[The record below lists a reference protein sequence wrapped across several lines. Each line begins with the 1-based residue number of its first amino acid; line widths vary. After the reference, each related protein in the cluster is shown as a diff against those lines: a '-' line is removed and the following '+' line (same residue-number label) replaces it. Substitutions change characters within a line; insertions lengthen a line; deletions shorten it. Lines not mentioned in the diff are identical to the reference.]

1 MSVCLCSSSPTVPSS
16 LLPPPT
22 SDFLLYLVGHYAT
35 SHPPWTVVSSSVA
48 CIMGGLR
55 PSDRL
60 LSLLLTVG
68 GLSLVQAQRE
78 CNCSSLSPGV
88 LAGIVL
94 GDLMLTLLIAL
105 AVYSL
110 GRLVPRGRGAAEG
123 APGPEDRCLQRPQY
137 TEAILQMSPKQ
148 GSQQPDVW
156 IQSFLMPAQHSTP
169 NLTKTQMHRVT
180 SIRCQTSPHYCPQIN
195 IRAHKQC

>member
-1 MSVCLCSSSPTVPSS
+1 MMSACLCSSSPIVPSS

-22 SDFLLYLVGHYAT
+22 SDFLLYWVGHYAT

-48 CIMGGLR
+48 CIMEGLR

-68 GLSLVQAQRE
+68 GLSLVLAQSE
-78 CNCSSLSPGV
+78 CNCSSVSPGV

-105 AVYSL
+105 AVYYL
-110 GRLVPRGRGAAEG
+110 GRLVPRGRGATEG
-123 APGPEDRCLQRPQY
+123 APRPEDRCLQRPQH
-137 TEAILQMSPKQ
+137 TEAVLQMSPKQ
-148 GSQQPDVW
+148 GSQRPEAW
-156 IQSFLMPAQHSTP
+156 IQSFLMHAQHSTP
-169 NLTKTQMHRVT
+169 NPIKTQIHRVA
-180 SIRCQTSPHYCPQIN
+180 SMRCQTSPHYCPQIN
-195 IRAHKQC
+195 IGGHKQ